1 MRLVKNASVF
11 SDGVAVRHEICVA
24 METIDFLHKAEAGRD
39 AEFTSICDGQ
49 HSVKYSLH
57 YSGLAVDVRI
67 WYLEDPKTFAENVQR
82 VLGPQ
87 YQIRLEKYHI
97 HCEFQPT
104 RIKEP

>member
-11 SDGVAVRHEICVA
+11 SNGVAVRREICAA
-24 METIDFLHKAEAGRD
+24 MEIIDDLHIKETGRE
-39 AEFTSICDGQ
+39 AEFTSICDGI

-57 YSGLAVDVRI
+57 YNGLAVDLRI
-67 WYLEDPKTFAENVQR
+67 WFLADPMGFAEELQQ

-87 YQIRLEKYHI
+87 YQVRLEKYHI

-104 RIKEP
+104 RTEP